1 MNRKVL
7 SGVLAGIGM
16 LALSTTAAQAGSGG
30 TPTPL
35 TSFFVCRTINGDDP
49 ARSVDVE
56 AFSTDPNNLAGW
68 NFTLRGVRL
77 GGATLACAFA
87 NLFPPAPPNH
97 PVGSTTAIDPQILDP
112 ATHQPITKYKDLKC
126 YSVSVPRSQTLD
138 PLTGT
143 PLTGTPP
150 SYTVTDNL
158 FPNAGVG
165 VGVDPR
171 VTGSAVTYIC
181 APALFS
187 PQ

>member
-7 SGVLAGIGM
+7 SGLLAGIGM
-16 LALSTTAAQAGSGG
+16 LALSTTATQAGSGG

-56 AFSTDPNNLAGW
+56 AFSTDPNNQAGW
-68 NFTLRGVRL
+68 NFTLRGIRL

-87 NLFPPAPPNH
+87 NLFPPAPPNQ
-97 PVGSTTAIDPQILDP
+97 PIDPKTAISPQVLGTDGL
-112 ATHQPITKYKDLKC
+112 PITKFKDLKC
-126 YSVSVPRSQTLD
+126 YAVSVPRSQTLD
-138 PLTGT
+138 PLTGA

-158 FPNAGVG
+158 FPNAGLG

>member
-16 LALSTTAAQAGSGG
+16 LGLSTTAAQAGSGG
-30 TPTPL
+30 TPTAL
-35 TSFFVCRTINGDDP
+35 TSFFVCKTINGDDP

-56 AFSTDPNNLAGW
+56 AFNTNPSNPAGW

-87 NLFPPAPPNH
+87 NLFLPAAPDQ
-97 PVGSTTAIDPQILDP
+97 PVGSTTAISPQTL
-112 ATHQPITKYKDLKC
+112 TSKFKDLKC
-126 YSVSVPRSQTLD
+126 YAVSVARSQTLD
-138 PLTGT
+138 PITGT

-158 FPNAGVG
+158 FPNVGTG
-165 VGVDPR
+165 VGVDPS

-181 APALFS
+181 APATFS
-187 PQ
+187 PH

>member
-7 SGVLAGIGM
+7 SGALAGIGI

-35 TSFFVCRTINGDDP
+35 TSFFVCRAISGNDP

-56 AFSTDPNNLAGW
+56 AFSREENNQAGW
-68 NFTLRGVRL
+68 NFTLRGIRL

-87 NLFPPAPPNH
+87 NLFPPAPPDQ
-97 PVGSTTAIDPQILDP
+97 PVGSTTAIDPQILD
-112 ATHQPITKYKDLKC
+112 ANGQPITKYKDLKC
-126 YSVSVPRSQTLD
+126 YNVSVSRSQTLD
-138 PLTGT
+138 PLTGA

-165 VGVDPR
+165 VGVDPS
-171 VTGSAVTYIC
+171 VSGSAVTYIC

-187 PQ
+187 PH

>member
-16 LALSTTAAQAGSGG
+16 LALSTTTAQAGGGG

-35 TSFFVCRTINGDDP
+35 TSFFVCKTINGDDP

-56 AFSTDPNNLAGW
+56 AFSTDPNNQAGW
-68 NFTLRGVRL
+68 NFTLRRIRL

-87 NLFPPAPPNH
+87 NLFLPAPPNK
-97 PVGSTTAIDPQILDP
+97 PVGSTTVINPQVLD
-112 ATHQPITKYKDLKC
+112 ASGQPITKFKDLKC
-126 YSVSVPRSQTLD
+126 YAVSVPRSQTLD
-138 PLTGT
+138 PITGT

-158 FPNAGVG
+158 FPNAGLG

>member
-16 LALSTTAAQAGSGG
+16 LALSTTTAQAGGGG

-35 TSFFVCRTINGDDP
+35 TSFFVCKTINGDDP

-56 AFSTDPNNLAGW
+56 AFSNDPSNQAGW
-68 NFTLRGVRL
+68 NFTLRGIRL

-87 NLFPPAPPNH
+87 NLFLPAPPNQ
-97 PVGSTTAIDPQILDP
+97 PVGSTTAINPQVLD
-112 ATHQPITKYKDLKC
+112 AFGEPITKFKDLKC
-126 YSVSVPRSQTLD
+126 YAVSVPRSQTLD
-138 PLTGT
+138 PITGT
-143 PLTGTPP
+143 PFTGTPP

-158 FPNAGVG
+158 FPNVG
-165 VGVDPR
+165 SGLGVDPD

-181 APALFS
+181 APASFS

>member
-35 TSFFVCRTINGDDP
+35 TSFFVCKTINGDDP

-56 AFSTDPNNLAGW
+56 AFSNDPSNQAGW
-68 NFTLRGVRL
+68 NFTLRGIRL

-87 NLFPPAPPNH
+87 NLFLPAAPNN
-97 PVGSTTAIDPQILDP
+97 PVGSTTAISPQVLD
-112 ATHQPITKYKDLKC
+112 ANGQPITKFKDLKC
-126 YSVSVPRSQTLD
+126 YAVSVPRSQTLD
-138 PLTGT
+138 PITGT

-158 FPNAGVG
+158 FPNVGAG
-165 VGVDPR
+165 VGVDPS

-181 APALFS
+181 APATFS